1 MIIISRGG
9 NCKTSEFRLASTW
22 RARETTKRLFS
33 IPSWSKPCW
42 WRSVL
47 LDVVT
52 CLLRS
57 FFFGDQFLG
66 NIMLCKCMPS
76 ISQKTNAKFS
86 WEYRACFFIG
96 KTKRTSYKGFFFHGG
111 NSLAFSCEM
120 HRYFYFNPF
129 FCEIHKT
136 AIVKHELEC
145 YYKFLVL
152 AHRPNVLSGLRQATP
167 SRSSELALTL
177 TALVLGLA
185 CQGSSNENQASSSRD
200 DESKPRWA
208 LRSVIKF

>member
-1 MIIISRGG
+1 
-9 NCKTSEFRLASTW
+9 
-22 RARETTKRLFS
+22 
-33 IPSWSKPCW
+33 
-42 WRSVL
+42 
-47 LDVVT
+47 
-52 CLLRS
+52 
-57 FFFGDQFLG
+57 
-66 NIMLCKCMPS
+66 
-76 ISQKTNAKFS
+76 
-86 WEYRACFFIG
+86 
-96 KTKRTSYKGFFFHGG
+96 
-111 NSLAFSCEM
+111 M

-129 FCEIHKT
+129 FCEIHKI

-200 DESKPRWA
+200 DEPKPR
-208 LRSVIKF
+208 

>member
-1 MIIISRGG
+1 MILRFSTCFLLNSHIKRIAVYVCHCDILVNQFSPTFWNLLICLFFFLMIIISRGD
-9 NCKTSEFRLASTW
+9 NCKTSEFHFASTW

-47 LDVVT
+47 LDFVT
-52 CLLRS
+52 YLLRS

-96 KTKRTSYKGFFFHGG
+96 VTKRTSYKRFFFS
-111 NSLAFSCEM
+111 N
-120 HRYFYFNPF
+120 RR
-129 FCEIHKT
+129 
-136 AIVKHELEC
+136 
-145 YYKFLVL
+145 KFTSIFIW
-152 AHRPNVLSGLRQATP
+152 N
-167 SRSSELALTL
+167 
-177 TALVLGLA
+177 
-185 CQGSSNENQASSSRD
+185 ASVF
-200 DESKPRWA
+200 
-208 LRSVIKF
+208 LF